1 MSVSLHQKFA
11 LDGAADEAGS
21 LTDGSRDTRQLNRI
35 PIQCKGFA
43 IELCFRG
50 PCQLFLAYLS

>member
-11 LDGAADEAGS
+11 LDGADDEARG
-21 LTDGSRDTRQLNRI
+21 LTDRSRDTRQLNGK

-43 IELCFRG
+43 IKLCYRG
-50 PCQLFLAYLS
+50 PCQLFLGYSS